1 MNMRDPGHGRTR
13 LSSSGDYLFI
23 SLGITCSAEI
33 LLPRSGQLDLNLRGI
48 ETPTPHLVTCLQEAP
63 HLTWGSAVSVADG

>member
-1 MNMRDPGHGRTR
+1 MNVRDPGHGRTR
-13 LSSSGDYLFI
+13 LSSSGDYLLI

-48 ETPTPHLVTCLQEAP
+48 DSSLYSSS
-63 HLTWGSAVSVADG
+63 WSVGK